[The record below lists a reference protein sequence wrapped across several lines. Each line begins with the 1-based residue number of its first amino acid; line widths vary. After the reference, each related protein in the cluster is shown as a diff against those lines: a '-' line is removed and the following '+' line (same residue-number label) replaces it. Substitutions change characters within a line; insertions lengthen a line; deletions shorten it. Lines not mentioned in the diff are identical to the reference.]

1 MAEQTSEE
9 KAKEAGKLAEEAKK
23 EFAMKVAKF
32 QEGFK
37 KLQEEFQLEMYAAD
51 MVMQNGE
58 VVPVIRIKEI
68 KNEDTTKQAD
78 IVGAEA

>member
-23 EFAMKVAKF
+23 EFSMKVAKF

-58 VVPVIRIKEI
+58 VIPVIRIKEI